1 MPPGEVFAGGI
12 WWGTEI
18 VKRSS
23 GQESQL
29 LLGLEVGVEAL
40 DVLQGVGSVLENIH
54 GAWIYLAFKAGV
66 FGIGGHDLAVPTG
79 EVGGFDAGAV
89 ERTGG
94 VGCGLEF
101 ADDGG
106 VEVGGDF
113 IFESECPEGGVDEK
127 AAGVFIEDVFGGS
140 EGSVDDAGLFFGA
153 GGCDIGVAGPSG
165 VDERFVL
172 IDVLAGSEGVE
183 DLNFEERSGVGG
195 RL

>member
-1 MPPGEVFAGGI
+1 MLNVQAVRGE
-12 WWGTEI
+12 
-18 VKRSS
+18 KSL
-23 GQESQL
+23 L

-54 GAWIYLAFKAGV
+54 GAWVYLTFEAGV
-66 FGIGGHDLAVPTG
+66 FGIGGHDLAVPAG
-79 EVGGFDAGAV
+79 EVGGPDAGAV

-101 ADDGG
+101 SDDGG

-113 IFESECPEGGVDEK
+113 IFESECPEGGVDEE
-127 AAGVFIEDVFGGS
+127 AAGVFIEDVFGSS

-153 GGCDIGVAGPSG
+153 GGCNIGVAGPPG
-165 VDERFVL
+165 VDEGFVF

-183 DLNFEERSGVGG
+183 DLNFEERSGVGR

>member
-12 WWGTEI
+12 WWRAEI

-29 LLGLEVGVEAL
+29 LLGFEVGVEAL

-54 GAWIYLAFKAGV
+54 GAWIYLAFEAGV
-66 FGIGGHDLAVPTG
+66 FGAGGHDLAVPAG
-79 EVGGFDAGAV
+79 EIGGLYAGAV
-89 ERTGG
+89 ERSGG

-101 ADDGG
+101 SDNAG
-106 VEVGGDF
+106 VEIGGDF
-113 IFESECPEGGVDEK
+113 IFESECPEGGVDQK

-140 EGSVDDAGLFFGA
+140 EGSVDDACLFFGA

-165 VDERFVL
+165 VDERSVF

-183 DLNFEERSGVGG
+183 DLNFEQRSGVGG